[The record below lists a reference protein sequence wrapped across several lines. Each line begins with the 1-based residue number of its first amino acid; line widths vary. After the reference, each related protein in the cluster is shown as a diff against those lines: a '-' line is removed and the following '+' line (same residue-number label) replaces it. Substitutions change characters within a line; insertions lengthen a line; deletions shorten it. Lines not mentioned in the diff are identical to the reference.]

1 MRAAWCC
8 PQVAQT
14 ATAPPQCPLIPDPRV
29 QDLQFWLVNIYNKS
43 HLKYIHWP
51 LKKQKH
57 LQFINIGKKKQPTNW
72 ACPRLTRESKKIS
85 FKRFLQT
92 F

>member
-51 LKKQKH
+51 FKKTFTVYQ
-57 LQFINIGKKKQPTNW
+57 QWKKNNW
-72 ACPRLTRESKKIS
+72 ASPRLTRESKNQ
-85 FKRFLQT
+85 F
-92 F
+92 